1 MSDVISNLLSE
12 LDIHPVLI
20 DVGAS
25 GTTPEIWDSIA
36 QHSIYVGF
44 DPDLREIQ
52 ELPDNRFH
60 RAIIVNEAITS
71 QEKSDK
77 VSFYLT
83 KSPYCSS
90 VLKPDSKS
98 LANFIFSDYFVIER
112 ETKVRATTLNAVIER
127 LSLTGVDWLKSDS
140 QGMDFKIFNSLSK
153 EISSKVLAVDIE
165 PGLIDAYI
173 GEDLFVDA
181 HQGLV
186 NQGFWL
192 SDIKICGEVRLKKLT
207 LDKLTSLDSDL
218 NLELLNFFH
227 KKSPAWCE
235 ARYLR
240 TIDWLT
246 QGNSRKRDYVLL
258 WVFSLLDRQLGF
270 AIELAFE
277 YERRFGSD
285 KVSQIMLD
293 EAIWRVKRLRPKK
306 RLIRTLAGKLLP
318 TKIKQW
324 IKGFIVNS

>member
-36 QHSIYVGF
+36 KHSIYVGF

-52 ELPDNRFH
+52 ELPDGRFH
-60 RAIIVNEAITS
+60 KAIIVNEAITTKEDS
-71 QEKSDK
+71 AE
-77 VSFYLT
+77 VLFYLT
-83 KSPYCSS
+83 KSPFCSS

-98 LANFIFSDYFVIER
+98 LSNFIFSDYFTIER
-112 ETKVRATTLNAVIER
+112 ETPVRATTLNSIIER
-127 LSLTGVDWLKSDS
+127 LSLRGVDWLKTDS
-140 QGMDFKIFNSLSK
+140 QGTDFRIFNSLSK
-153 EISSKVLAVDIE
+153 DIRSKVLALDIE
-165 PGLIDAYI
+165 PGFIDAYL

-181 HQGLV
+181 HKSLV
-186 NQGFWL
+186 KQGFWL
-192 SDIKICGEVRLKKLT
+192 SNLKVCGEVRLKKTT
-207 LDKLTSLDSDL
+207 LDKLPQLDSEA
-218 NLELLNFFH
+218 NPELISFYH
-227 KKSPAWCE
+227 KKSPCWCE

-240 TIDWLT
+240 TIDWFA
-246 QGNSRKRDYVLL
+246 QGSFDKRGYVLL
-258 WVFSLLDRQLGF
+258 WVFSLLDGQLGF

-285 KVSQIMLD
+285 KVSQVMLD

-306 RLIRTLAGKLLP
+306 RLMRTLAGKLLP
-318 TKIKQW
+318 TQIKQW
-324 IKGFIVNS
+324 LKGFIVNS